1 MKEFDCNMSTAYL
14 PYKKR
19 ALIPN
24 SMLIP
29 IGTKVFTVYLRNIEE
44 VQVNKYNQQMI
55 TMYYNTLY
63 FLKEE
68 DAEKVKLNTLNGKT
82 WEITKS
88 KVKGYVKEVAK
99 DFECGIQL
107 EKYNDIKEGDIL
119 EAYIMKEIKR

>member
-1 MKEFDCNMSTAYL
+1 MKEFNFNMSTAYL

-19 ALIPN
+19 VLIPN

-29 IGTKVFTVYLRNIEE
+29 IGTKVFTVYLGSIEE

-68 DAEKVKLNTLNGKT
+68 DAEKAKNDIQLINMSWIDKFKGVKLCK
-82 WEITKS
+82 
-88 KVKGYVKEVAK
+88 
-99 DFECGIQL
+99 
-107 EKYNDIKEGDIL
+107 
-119 EAYIMKEIKR
+119 

>member
-1 MKEFDCNMSTAYL
+1 MEEFDFNMNTAYL

-29 IGTKVFTVYLRNIEE
+29 IGTKVFTVYLGNIEE
-44 VQVNKYNQQMI
+44 VQVNKYNQKMI

-68 DAEKVKLNTLNGKT
+68 DAEK
-82 WEITKS
+82 
-88 KVKGYVKEVAK
+88 AK
-99 DFECGIQL
+99 DNIQL
-107 EKYNDIKEGDIL
+107 INMSWIDNFKGVRVCK
-119 EAYIMKEIKR
+119 